1 MTATT
6 EMFLG
11 YYGLVLGYYGLVL
24 KFFEMSPLFLA
35 GCKPFKE
42 ESLKKTLN
50 NCGLLRPLLA

>member
-1 MTATT
+1 M

-11 YYGLVLGYYGLVL
+11 YYGLVR

-50 NCGLLRPLLA
+50 NCDLLRALLA